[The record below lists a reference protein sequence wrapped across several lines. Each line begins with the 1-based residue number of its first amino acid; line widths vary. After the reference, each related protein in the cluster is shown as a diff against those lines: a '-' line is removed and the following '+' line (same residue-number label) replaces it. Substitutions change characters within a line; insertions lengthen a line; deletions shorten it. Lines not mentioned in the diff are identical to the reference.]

1 MWGIEM
7 KKRGFMLL
15 AVFIT
20 AIFLTSCGN
29 KPQKAENAHQKN
41 LKQIIVGYDLYEP
54 YAFMDEKGTIT
65 GSDIEI
71 VKEALKRMGYQPIF
85 RKVTWG
91 DQRKLLKNKTVD
103 CIWCGFS
110 MDGREKQYQWSG
122 PYLKCDQKVVVR
134 ADSGIQKLKDLKGKK
149 IAVQVDTKTEEYFWK
164 QELTGRLPLEELAT
178 YNCLEDAIA
187 SFNKGY
193 TDAVAAHE
201 DTLRYYTKENKKAYR
216 FLDTTIM
223 QTKLGVAFD
232 LKYDHKTV
240 TRLTDTLDKMIQDG
254 TIKKI
259 VSKYG
264 IDSRQLVE
272 GKTGEQ

>member
-1 MWGIEM
+1 M

-134 ADSGIQKLKDLKGKK
+134 AESGIQKLKDLKGKK